1 MKIGLAIHRFFNPIF
16 PLIIKPC
23 PRISHGSSV
32 RNGARPHARHGYYRS
47 RACLIAFLPARRTSN
62 YFYSSMRL
70 VIDVCAFGNVCLWT
84 YDVLC
89 PKILWKDPSSL
100 KWGLAGLASIFV
112 LKYRHPFHFSPFLCP
127 WVPVPQAVSLFSL
140 YGYQSHRLSLPLNRR
155 INCDIEE
162 QVEKRQVSA
171 SQEEE
176 PDLEDEIYSDY
187 ESELS
192 GLSDVN
198 SDFSDAE
205 LL

>member
-1 MKIGLAIHRFFNPIF
+1 MKTTKTSYRNRLQSSTMTTLMTVQLHTAGVKDYDPTPAIHQWNKHHHR
-16 PLIIKPC
+16 C
-23 PRISHGSSV
+23 PS
-32 RNGARPHARHGYYRS
+32 
-47 RACLIAFLPARRTSN
+47 FLAKKKRR
-62 YFYSSMRL
+62 
-70 VIDVCAFGNVCLWT
+70 C
-84 YDVLC
+84 
-89 PKILWKDPSSL
+89 
-100 KWGLAGLASIFV
+100 
-112 LKYRHPFHFSPFLCP
+112 
-127 WVPVPQAVSLFSL
+127 
-140 YGYQSHRLSLPLNRR
+140 LPLNRR

-187 ESELS
+187 ESDYESELS